1 MAGMSFGKRFGGF
14 AGVLSFALVASIGAG
29 GAVWYLR
36 NQQGDASNYRLES
49 KNPVG
54 WKAVPH
60 GPQTLFLYRDPGTGI
75 LLRGAHNQIVAEFN
89 PTPGESKESV
99 AQYYIDRTKD
109 NLKEWTAK
117 MSESVQAKGGSFQL
131 IDRAKKGKRVVTAFG
146 VRGNSTFI
154 VSISANGKEV
164 DSIEGKLPWFKQF
177 LSEVEFQPVDYNLVA
192 SR

>member
-1 MAGMSFGKRFGGF
+1 MAGMILGKRLGGF
-14 AGVLSFALVASIGAG
+14 AGVLGFAAIASLCTG

-36 NQQGDASNYRLES
+36 NQQGDSSNYRLES

-54 WKAVPH
+54 WTAVPH
-60 GPQTLFLYRDPGTGI
+60 GPQTLFLYRDPTTGI

-89 PTPGESKESV
+89 PTPGDSKESV
-99 AQYYIDRTKD
+99 AQYYIDRTND

-117 MSESVQAKGGSFQL
+117 MSESVNAKGGSFQL
-131 IDRAKKGKRVVTAFG
+131 IDREKKGKRVVTAFG

-164 DSIEGKLPWFKQF
+164 GKIDGKLPWFKQF
-177 LSEVEFQPVDYNLVA
+177 LSEVEFQPFDYNLVA